1 MKDGKKNPYANL
13 EPGMNGD
20 KASVKYP
27 VNSNVVKSNTDL
39 RAK

>member
-20 KASVKYP
+20 KVTVKNP
-27 VNSNVVKSNTDL
+27 INSNTVTSNTDL